1 MSFESDKPFNDF
13 VHFPRGIRRS
23 GRFSIKESTLLE
35 ECGSVMM
42 DLYQG
47 ICEPKDE
54 TEKTFLSQIKSD
66 KVIVDHNAKV
76 FKKYLREISPKKTHN
91 LTESAGSEDGS
102 YESND
107 DISNILCSKLNIH
120 FEPLLVTVFLFFF

>member
-107 DISNILCSKLNIH
+107 DSSNI
-120 FEPLLVTVFLFFF
+120 E

>member
-42 DLYQG
+42 DLYQEV
-47 ICEPKDE
+47 CEPKDE
-54 TEKTFLSQIKSD
+54 TEKSFVAQIKSNN
-66 KVIVDHNAKV
+66 VITDPNAKV

-91 LTESAGSEDGS
+91 LTATSGDDDDGS
-102 YESND
+102 FDSND
-107 DISNILCSKLNIH
+107 DNI
-120 FEPLLVTVFLFFF
+120 E